1 MAEAPDR
8 DVVRDGELTE
18 ILHRMQDRREALVD
32 GAAWSVA
39 GHWRSFKADFV
50 HATNAR
56 GDVAVKFGDGWTAAD
71 AHFVSSEVERVRTL
85 FEQLPGGKVRVP
97 RALGWSD
104 VPAAVA
110 LGYVDGDMLFSSI
123 SERGHRLWNRGQA
136 GVLEIM
142 ASCGQALG
150 AYHSAEPATGDP
162 AITKVALGDLLSAAR
177 RAGVRRTTILALEP
191 RLRRARGYRFSPN
204 DFIIDAQGRLVMLD
218 PPHVRKYDYLQHD
231 VQRVHL
237 RVASRTDRRA
247 PHAAHASERAAARR
261 PAGRVPRRLRDNG
274 TFLARYGARRV
285 DDPSLRGVSNH
296 RLRIRIAAPAFVRQG
311 APRAGMGSPGTAEIG
326 AATSFVRARKWVAQ
340 PVGQQFGRC

>member
-218 PPHVRKYDYLQHD
+218 PPHVRKYDYLQRD
-231 VQRVHL
+231 VSAFTFELHRALIGVRPMRRTHPNGPLLEDL
-237 RVASRTDRRA
+237 RGAFLDGYATTGPSSLATALDVWMIRLFEVSRITGFAYASLRRRSFGKA
-247 PHAAHASERAAARR
+247 LPALAWAAQER
-261 PAGRVPRRLRDNG
+261 RRLGR
-274 TFLARYGARRV
+274 
-285 DDPSLRGVSNH
+285 P
-296 RLRIRIAAPAFVRQG
+296 
-311 APRAGMGSPGTAEIG
+311 PRS
-326 AATSFVRARKWVAQ
+326 
-340 PVGQQFGRC
+340 